1 MFIKTLANFE
11 TSWEALKAA
20 VADGSIG
27 KVLHSGDK
35 VPVTLKTGEEVV
47 FEVTYDES
55 GKLFFMLRDCL
66 DDEYDMRYLISDDP
80 DDKSYAIAS
89 KNTRP
94 NRKGWQTTAM
104 RRHLNKTVFSLL
116 PDDLQAAIVPTK
128 IVQIIN
134 GERVECEDKLFLPSK
149 TQVFGKGDWT
159 EFEPEDTQ
167 FDIFTHER
175 DRVKECGKN
184 GTWFWWLRS
193 PVSSSSTY
201 FCNVYYDGNSASNYA
216 NNSHGVA
223 FGFCI

>member
-20 VADGSIG
+20 VADGSIN
-27 KVLHSGDK
+27 KMLHNGDK
-35 VPVTLKTGEEVV
+35 VPVTLKTGEEVI
-47 FEVTYDES
+47 FEATYDKN
-55 GKLFFMLRDCL
+55 GKLFFVLRDCL
-66 DDEYDMRYLISDDP
+66 EDEHVMNRNRTNEGGWAATDMRRY
-80 DDKSYAIAS
+80 
-89 KNTRP
+89 
-94 NRKGWQTTAM
+94 
-104 RRHLNKTVFSLL
+104 LNKTIFALL

-149 TQVFGKGDWT
+149 TQAFGKGDWT

-167 FDIFTHER
+167 FDIFAHER

-193 PVSSSSTY
+193 PLSSSSTS
-201 FCNVYYDGNSASNYA
+201 FCGVNYYGFSFSSNAYSS
-216 NNSHGVA
+216 NGVA